1 MPSHCNIPDNEEADR
16 LAKEGGKLPQEKQ
29 PVSYEKA
36 KKMVKEKQ
44 RKRWLQQHPDCNS
57 RDSFCQISRED
68 QVIIVRLRTGHS
80 RLRHHMHTD
89 FCIGESFASHCDT

>member
-57 RDSFCQISRED
+57 RDSFCQLSRED
-68 QVIIVRLRTGHS
+68 QVIITRPKTGH
-80 RLRHHMHTD
+80 
-89 FCIGESFASHCDT
+89 